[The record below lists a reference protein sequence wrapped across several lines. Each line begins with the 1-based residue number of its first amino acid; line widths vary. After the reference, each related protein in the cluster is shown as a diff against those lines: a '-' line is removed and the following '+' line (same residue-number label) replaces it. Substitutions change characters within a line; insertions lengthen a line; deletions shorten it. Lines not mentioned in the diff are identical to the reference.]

1 MLYFFTK
8 SEIGAGG
15 SRHRAFFVADF
26 LKRNGYESRI
36 IIPPVY
42 RKETTRTKARIDY
55 VKTIFSLRRND
66 VVFLQNPIFSTYF
79 IFCICLVKIIFRPT
93 LVFDFDDATWVQNP
107 IAPRVLA
114 FFSDKYIVASHYLAK
129 WPPLQGKP
137 ILVMPNLV
145 DYILA
150 EKYKVRREDTKVVLG
165 WIGGAPLSLHNLK
178 IIIPA
183 FEILIKED
191 VQFKFLLVGTLGSQ
205 EVVNTF
211 TLPGLDVEFV
221 DKLNWGKEGEIQK
234 ANSRFDIG
242 LCPLVDNESNKG
254 RCSLKVLD
262 YMAAGIP
269 VVASPIGE
277 NIYFINK
284 NVTGCLPEV
293 TAEWVRDLKTL
304 ILNKEKR
311 EEMGKDS
318 LAKLKEEYSYQANI
332 KKYIDFLFL
341 QKSL

>member
-26 LKRNGYESRI
+26 LKKKGYESTI

-42 RKETTRTKARIDY
+42 RKETTRTKARLDY
-55 VKTIFSLRRND
+55 LKTIFSLRKKD
-66 VVFLQNPIFSTYF
+66 IVFLQNPIFSTYF
-79 IFCICLVKIIFRPT
+79 MVCICLVKVIFRPT

-114 FFSDKYIVASHYLAK
+114 FFSDKYIVASHYLSK
-129 WPPLQGKP
+129 WEPLQGKP

-145 DYILA
+145 DYTLA
-150 EKYKVRREDTKVVLG
+150 ERYKEPKSDGKVVLG

-178 IIIPA
+178 ILIPV
-183 FEILIKED
+183 FEILIKKKSP
-191 VQFKFLLVGTLGSQ
+191 FKFLLVGTLGSK

-211 TLPGLDVEFV
+211 TMPGLDVEFM

-242 LCPLVDNESNKG
+242 LCPLIDNESNRG

-262 YMAAGIP
+262 YMASEIP
-269 VVASPIGE
+269 VVASPVGE
-277 NIYFINK
+277 NIYFIDGGK
-284 NVTGCLPEV
+284 TGYLP
-293 TAEWVRDLKTL
+293 TTDDEWVSCLTVL

-311 EEMGKDS
+311 EEMGKAS

-332 KKYIDFLFL
+332 EKYIDFLGL
-341 QKSL
+341 KS